1 MKNKKGFISMTLVY
15 TFLIV
20 FLFLMLAI
28 LRTYNEKDKFLEAI
42 NSQIDTDI
50 SEHAKI
56 RSGFVSKLLSDNT
69 PTSDDGLRFFTI
81 ANSTFGNGNGLFYT
95 DNPDKTDENQD
106 GETSRIYFFRG
117 DVETNH
123 LIFANFC
130 WRIIRTNEDGSIR
143 IRYNGKVLKGNK
155 CPTLDSVYN
164 NFTSISIA
172 SSQYQTSSTLRSDVS
187 FIDNEG
193 NPNLDIGDVTKESEV
208 KKVLDNWYF
217 QNLVQNQPEIE
228 GLENVRWSDY
238 VSQRAIYCNDRSTFK
253 LIDGI
258 EYYGS
263 VGIVPRFI
271 DQDNLD
277 VYNRNNIENTVTF
290 ACPGDNEEDMFDVNG
305 SGNNLLIYPIGLL
318 TAQDIVYAGG
328 YMTYEHDMYN
338 GGSNHNAIKNTKF
351 YLSTGSSFWTMSPF
365 SINAGNENGAK
376 VVYVD
381 EHGTMRG
388 GSVTESHAVIP
399 VISLKSST
407 LIASGKGTS
416 NNQYMID
423 YYN

>member
-42 NSQIDTDI
+42 NDQIDTDI

-56 RSGFVSKLLSDNT
+56 RSGFISKILEDNT
-69 PTSDDGLRFFTI
+69 PTSDEGLRFFTI

-106 GETSRIYFFRG
+106 GETSRIYYFRG
-117 DVETNH
+117 DVESNH

-130 WRIIRTNEDGSIR
+130 WRIVRTNEDGSIR

-164 NFTSISIA
+164 GFTNINIA
-172 SSQYQTSSTLRSDVS
+172 SSPYQVSSSQRSDVS
-187 FIDNEG
+187 YVDNEG
-193 NPNLDIGDVTKESEV
+193 NPTLDIGNVTKESEI
-208 KKVLDNWYF
+208 KRILDEWYF
-217 QNLVQNQPEIE
+217 NNLVGKTNIAGNGDQ
-228 GLENVRWSDY
+228 RWSDFI
-238 VSQRAIYCNDRSTFK
+238 SQNAIYCNDRSTFET
-253 LIDGI
+253 I
-258 EYYGS
+258 EATSYYGS
-263 VGIVPRFI
+263 VGLVPRFK
-271 DQDNLD
+271 NLD
-277 VYNRNNIENTVTF
+277 DLNIYSRDNIENNVSF
-290 ACPGDNEEDMFDVNG
+290 VCSKDNEQDMFDAAG

-328 YMTYEHDMYN
+328 YMTYENDKYN
-338 GGSNHNAIKNTKF
+338 GGPNHNAIKNTKY
-351 YLSTGSSFWTMSPF
+351 YLATGTSFWTMSPF
-365 SINAGNENGAK
+365 SITVEENGAK

-381 EHGTMRG
+381 EYGTMRG
-388 GSVTESHAVIP
+388 GSVAETHSIIP

-416 NNQYMID
+416 NNPYMVD